1 MIINTGRHDRRL
13 STRAPHRTA
22 PHRTAPRRAAPRAAP
37 RPWATG
43 PGPPARCW
51 AAAGGR
57 CWAAAGG
64 RRRGPPLGRGYGPP
78 LGQSPFV
85 WGYFVSRES
94 PFASREPPMGPG
106 FSRQTICGSFT
117 GNTPAF
123 HVKFTGKELF
133 FTGNNLCFPVKKRQ
147 IVSREKKFLSR
158 EPRSSFHVKPT

>member
-1 MIINTGRHDRRL
+1 MPFDTI
-13 STRAPHRTA
+13 
-22 PHRTAPRRAAPRAAP
+22 
-37 RPWATG
+37 
-43 PGPPARCW
+43 PGPWGCW
-51 AAAGGR
+51 GAA
-57 CWAAAGG
+57 
-64 RRRGPPLGRGYGPP
+64 GPPLGRGYGPLP
-78 LGQSPFV
+78 GRGQSPFV

-158 EPRSSFHVKPT
+158 EPRSSFHVKLSYPTCEKYGFVSRESRELVGVVQTLTKPYQKQTKKPYLFQLF